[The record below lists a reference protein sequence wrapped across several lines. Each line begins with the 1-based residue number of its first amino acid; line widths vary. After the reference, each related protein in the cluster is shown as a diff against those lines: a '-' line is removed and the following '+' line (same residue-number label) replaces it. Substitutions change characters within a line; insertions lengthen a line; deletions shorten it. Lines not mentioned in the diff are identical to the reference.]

1 MIRLLRVEHEGAV
14 YPILSRGNKTEHIF
28 KEIEDKEYFLGV
40 LRKAEARFGR
50 EIYVKSQQAVEKLC
64 L

>member
-1 MIRLLRVEHEGAV
+1 MARPLRVEREGAV
-14 YPILSRGNKTEHIF
+14 YHILSRGDKAEHIF

-40 LRKAEARFGR
+40 LRKAEARFGM